1 MASLRLQTHRAIRGK
16 SAGNFMAVAANAYF
30 NSQSNT
36 AVIRAGIL
44 QPPVFISGAPDVFNY
59 GGLGQIVGHE
69 IMHGFDV
76 KGIEVDYLERPVY
89 YMATETM
96 QTYAKK
102 VLCLRAS
109 YQKAESEDRAR
120 ILNDATDSEGF
131 ADFAGIALAHHAYQQ
146 LPEGRRA
153 RTVPFVGLTNDQTF
167 FVAHCIKWCESEKA
181 RKSRSQND
189 RYWHSRSRCI
199 VPLQNMPEFAEAF
212 ACQRGDTM
220 NPAQKCDFW

>member
-1 MASLRLQTHRAIRGK
+1 MDAAARLAMDVMRALVQKLNTTFWIRDPVRSLVLSKAEIMGLVVGFPVEYSDQSALDAAFADFPEVGKNFFYPYMESLRLQTHRAIRGK

-109 YQKAESEDRAR
+109 YQKNSR
-120 ILNDATDSEGF
+120 TF
-131 ADFAGIALAHHAYQQ
+131 ASDQKYRTFAS
-146 LPEGRRA
+146 
-153 RTVPFVGLTNDQTF
+153 DQSSRTF
-167 FVAHCIKWCESEKA
+167 FSA
-181 RKSRSQND
+181 
-189 RYWHSRSRCI
+189 
-199 VPLQNMPEFAEAF
+199 
-212 ACQRGDTM
+212 
-220 NPAQKCDFW
+220 